1 MSLELYHPGLRGVVA
16 GETEISRLDGGLQY
30 RGYCIHD
37 LVERASFDEVAYLLV
52 HEELPTQELLADF
65 RSILVEEARL
75 PLQVG
80 WLFEQVPLHTSP
92 IDALRTA
99 VSLLAHFDPQPDDDP
114 IESAV
119 AKATR
124 LLSRIPMLLSL
135 WHRQRS
141 GLPPLEMDD
150 AFGHAANLLYLLT
163 GKLPCVLHEHA
174 LEAALIVAAE
184 QEFNPSTYAARVVA
198 STQADMYAA
207 VLAGLGTLSGVA
219 HGGGNDRVLQVLHEV
234 AEPEQ
239 AAAWVQSLP
248 QHAAIPGFGHPVYRD
263 CDPRA
268 AILEPIC
275 QELAEGT
282 GQTQFEAVADAVEH
296 AVWDQRRQPA
306 NLDWPFVRL
315 LHYLGLPSELHLP
328 LFVCARTAGWCAH
341 AIEQARDGGVIRP
354 RARYRG
360 AEDLEFVPLQE
371 RDG

>member
-1 MSLELYHPGLRGVVA
+1 MSLELFHPGLRGVVA

-37 LVERASFDEVAYLLV
+37 LVEHSSFVEVAYLLV
-52 HEELPTQELLADF
+52 HEELPTPELLADF
-65 RSILVEEARL
+65 RSILVEEAHL
-75 PLQVG
+75 PPQVA
-80 WLFEQVPLHTSP
+80 WLFEQIPLHTSP

-99 VSLLAHFDPQPDDDP
+99 VSVLAHFDPQPDDDVV
-114 IESAV
+114 ESAA

-124 LLSRIPMLLSL
+124 LLSRLPMLMSL

-141 GLPPLEMDD
+141 GLPPLAMDD
-150 AFGHAANLLYLLT
+150 ALGHAANLFYLLT
-163 GKLPCVLHEHA
+163 GQIPCVLHEHA

-219 HGGGNDRVLQVLHEV
+219 HGGGNDRVLQVLREV
-234 AEPEQ
+234 TEPEQ
-239 AAAWVQSLP
+239 AAGWVRALP
-248 QHAAIPGFGHPVYRD
+248 EQAVIPGFGHPVYRD

-268 AILEPIC
+268 TILEPIC
-275 QELAEGT
+275 HELAEAT
-282 GQTQFEAVADAVEH
+282 GRTDLEEVAEAVEQ
-296 AVWDQRRQPA
+296 AVWEQRRLPA

-315 LHYLGLPSELHLP
+315 LHYLDIAPELHLP

-341 AIEQARDGGVIRP
+341 ALEQARDGGVIRP

-360 AEDLEFVPLQE
+360 AEDLDFVPLHK
-371 RDG
+371 RDH

>member
-37 LVERASFDEVAYLLV
+37 LVEHSTFDEVAYLLI

-65 RSILVEEARL
+65 RSILVEEAHV
-75 PLQVG
+75 PPQVG

-99 VSLLAHFDPQPDDDP
+99 VSLLAHFDPQPDDADV
-114 IESAV
+114 ESAV
-119 AKATR
+119 GKATR
-124 LLSRIPMLLSL
+124 LLSRLPVLLSV

-141 GLPPLEMDD
+141 GLPALAMEDG
-150 AFGHAANLLYLLT
+150 FGHAANMLYLLT
-163 GKLPCVLHEHA
+163 GRPPCVLHEHA

-198 STQADMYAA
+198 STQADIYAA
-207 VLAGLGTLSGVA
+207 VLAGMATLNGLA
-219 HGGGNDRVLQVLHEV
+219 HGGGNDRVLQVLREV
-234 AEPEQ
+234 GEPDE
-239 AAAWVQSLP
+239 AAGWVRSLP
-248 QHAAIPGFGHPVYRD
+248 EETAIPGFGHPVYRE

-275 QELAEGT
+275 QELAEAT
-282 GQTQFEAVADAVEH
+282 GQRALEAVADAVEH
-296 AVWDQRRQPA
+296 AVWDQRRLPA

-315 LHYLGLPSELHLP
+315 LHYLGLPPELHLP
-328 LFVCARTAGWCAH
+328 VFVCARTAGWCAH

-360 AEDLEFVPLQE
+360 AEDLEFLPLHE